1 MEEIIHVP
9 AEQSETGN
17 LTEYTESVVECF
29 DSVPEVAK
37 PLIGSA
43 GRLLNRIEKMLYSA
57 PAFVGAVKAV
67 IPEEAYQVIL
77 TDEQKAKIAS
87 GALKLMTKKDGS
99 LMANLIN
106 PETKKIVSTVS
117 LGKVKLSPE
126 LSQAMTNYATQMQMA
141 QIAEQIQFVQVAV
154 EEVRQGQEY
163 DRLATAYSCQQ
174 KLIQASAIQNPRLKE
189 MALMQLVSDAE
200 NSRNLLMQSQ
210 SANAAFIG
218 SKGYEHKAKLTIL
231 KEAARTLNYL
241 TENNLLQYAD
251 LEKKAEDIHSSYA
264 RTGDE
269 LKSVEARLREV
280 QPLIKNISNYQRL
293 KPVYDAYMK
302 AADKPAFRSKHEA
315 EFVIYEAARSTLLA
329 MQGDGKLPSLKSLQ
343 AEQQQLME
351 AQQRLY
357 GERAKLKKEA
367 RLIDTMKA
375 NVDDFLSPSLA
386 KEHEK
391 SRSGELE

>member
-1 MEEIIHVP
+1 MEEIIHVS
-9 AEQSETGN
+9 SESNQTSS
-17 LTEYTESVVECF
+17 LTDYTESVVKCF

-43 GRLLNRIEKMLYSA
+43 GRLFNRIEKTLYSA
-57 PAFVGAVKAV
+57 PAFVSAVKAA

-77 TDEQKAKIAS
+77 TDEQKTKIAS

-174 KLIQASAIQNPRLKE
+174 KL

-210 SANAAFIG
+210 SANAAFIKNQPESTWG
-218 SKGYEHKAKLTIL
+218 KIL
-231 KEAARTLNYL
+231 SGATPEKINARMNELRESLCAVNMVSLAEAIAYQEMGETEAAKVSLEYYAKFIQRTYLETKGFVERLDMIDPSPENYW
-241 TENNLLQYAD
+241 TQ
-251 LEKKAEDIHSSYA
+251 
-264 RTGDE
+264 
-269 LKSVEARLREV
+269 
-280 QPLIKNISNYQRL
+280 
-293 KPVYDAYMK
+293 
-302 AADKPAFRSKHEA
+302 
-315 EFVIYEAARSTLLA
+315 
-329 MQGDGKLPSLKSLQ
+329 KLPEIENRILALPSDNPALRLE
-343 AEQQQLME
+343 EQKDEPETL
-351 AQQRLY
+351 
-357 GERAKLKKEA
+357 
-367 RLIDTMKA
+367 
-375 NVDDFLSPSLA
+375 
-386 KEHEK
+386 
-391 SRSGELE
+391 